1 MTYNHAPYIRQC
13 LDGFMMQQCDFGFE
27 VLIHDDASTD
37 GTQKI
42 IREYE
47 TKYPDI
53 IKPLLQTENQFSR
66 GSRGIMMR
74 RFNFPRARGK
84 YIALCEGDDYWTDPR
99 KLQKQVDF
107 LETHEDV
114 SLCFHNAL
122 MVYEDGGSLRQP
134 FQNLGNREYSGAEIL
149 RHWTIPTASVVFR
162 RENYVMH
169 HSPNY
174 FFGDIILFLT
184 LAEKGKLWCLDETM
198 SAYRRHRGGLSYM
211 ERNAFLSCDPKIL
224 KHYEEIGKNF
234 GGKYKG
240 VACELIN
247 DLYLKMAI
255 EQFRHM
261 NFRFIR
267 SLFLCFRDD
276 PRLCLKN
283 IKSRFI

>member
-1 MTYNHAPYIRQC
+1 
-13 LDGFMMQQCDFGFE
+13 
-27 VLIHDDASTD
+27 
-37 GTQKI
+37 
-42 IREYE
+42 
-47 TKYPDI
+47 
-53 IKPLLQTENQFSR
+53 
-66 GSRGIMMR
+66 
-74 RFNFPRARGK
+74 
-84 YIALCEGDDYWTDPR
+84 
-99 KLQKQVDF
+99 
-107 LETHEDV
+107 
-114 SLCFHNAL
+114 
-122 MVYEDGGSLRQP
+122 
-134 FQNLGNREYSGAEIL
+134 
-149 RHWTIPTASVVFR
+149 
-162 RENYVMH
+162 MH